1 MKQLR
6 TVITLS
12 LAVLFILIQL
22 LCVRQSFA
30 TPADEHSE
38 RSSCVVCGM
47 YIDEFHDTSTELIL
61 KDGQKIETCGV
72 ACMLRVINDRGGP
85 DAFTS
90 IVVHDWDTKAL
101 APAAEATYVIGSR
114 IIPDMLPN
122 IIAFQNKES
131 AEAFRAKEGGELLNF
146 TQALLSISPMGM
158 TMPTRIKTA
167 VLPPK
172 GSLAVGV
179 GYMHMT
185 MDKVKLG
192 SDSVDPLDFVRRP
205 GQMMGPKKM
214 TSDAKMLMVN
224 YGITDNISL
233 GISESY
239 FKKKMET
246 YTMMGTATETTY
258 NDGFGDVDVT
268 LRYGL
273 WRNVYYSKF
282 FSLLVGATLPTGN
295 FKEEF
300 VTMPGLQTGIGAFTF
315 TGGMLFSH
323 RYKNLWFHYM
333 ASYTD
338 VPENG
343 DDYKFGDTARFGAAL
358 HYTPNYNF
366 VAGLEI
372 DAANSAKDKYQDIKV
387 DSTGGFRSNITAV
400 ADWRF
405 LTAFGG
411 NFSIRAFGGIPIYEN
426 LNHFKM
432 GMMEKAKMGG
442 GYFAAGMINFSK
454 RFPIF

>member
-1 MKQLR
+1 MKQLKI
-6 TVITLS
+6 VITSS

-22 LCVRQSFA
+22 LCVHRSFA
-30 TPADEHSE
+30 TSEDEHSK
-38 RSSCVVCGM
+38 RHSCVVCGM

-85 DAFTS
+85 DAFSS
-90 IVVHDWDTKAL
+90 IMVHDWTTKNL
-101 APAAEATYVIGSR
+101 TPAAEATYVIGSK

-122 IIAFQNKES
+122 IIAFQNKED
-131 AEAFRAKEGGELLNF
+131 AESFRAKEGGELLNF

-167 VLPPK
+167 VLAPK

-185 MDKVKLG
+185 MDEVKVG

-214 TSDAKMLMVN
+214 TSDAEMLMIN
-224 YGITDNISL
+224 YSIRDNISL
-233 GISESY
+233 GIGEAY
-239 FKKKMET
+239 FRKQMET
-246 YTMMGTATETTY
+246 YTMMGNDTETTR
-258 NDGFGDVDVT
+258 NRGFGDVDLT

-273 WRNVYYSKF
+273 WRNAYYSKF
-282 FSLLVGATLPTGN
+282 FSFLLGTTLPTGN

-300 VTMPGLQTGIGAFTF
+300 VNMSGLQTGIGAFTF

-323 RYKNLWFHYM
+323 RYRNFWFHYM
-333 ASYTD
+333 ASYT
-338 VPENG
+338 VALENG
-343 DDYKFGDTARFGAAL
+343 DDYKFGNTTRFGAAV
-358 HYTPNYNF
+358 HYTPNYDLM
-366 VAGLEI
+366 AGLEI
-372 DAANSAKDKYQDIKV
+372 DASDSAKNEYQGIKV
-387 DSTGGFRSNITAV
+387 DNTGGFRSNITAI
-400 ADWRF
+400 AQWRF
-405 LTAFGG
+405 LTALGG
-411 NFSIRAFGGIPIYEN
+411 NFSVRAWGGIPIYEN

-432 GMMEKAKMGG
+432 GMMEKAKLGG
-442 GYFAAGMINFSK
+442 GYYAAGTINFSK